1 MASEDTGEKR
11 GRGRPKKITSKRRQ
25 FNMRFTDDE
34 NDMLNHLSIETDDNK
49 TDVMRKALKFYY
61 NFRTKGGY

>member
-1 MASEDTGEKR
+1 MASEDIGEKR
-11 GRGRPKKITSKRRQ
+11 GRGRPRKETAKRKQ

-61 NFRTKGGY
+61 NFKTKRGF